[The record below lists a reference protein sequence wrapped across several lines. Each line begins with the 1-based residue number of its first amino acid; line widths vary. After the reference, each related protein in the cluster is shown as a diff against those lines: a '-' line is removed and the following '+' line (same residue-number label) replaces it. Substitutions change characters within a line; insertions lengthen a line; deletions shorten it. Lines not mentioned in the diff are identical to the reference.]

1 MRCFPGPF
9 FVAYYSRMR
18 RPTLL
23 TVTITSVAF
32 ASFIGGLHA
41 QSLWFK
47 DVPDDHWAKDAI
59 TYVAD
64 NGLMKGMNA
73 DTFAPNEPVT
83 RAQLAMVL
91 YRQSSNDTYVP
102 DPYVPPEIPEAKP
115 ATIDDD
121 TILGTSTAKITLIE
135 FGDYQCPFCKRHYDN
150 TLSLIKE
157 HYIDTGKV
165 RFVFRD
171 LPLSFHVN
179 AYAAA
184 EASECADEQDAFW
197 GMHDLLYGQQKEWM
211 DESDPT
217 DAFMTFAGILK
228 LNTTDF
234 RRCLDSDDMQDEID
248 DDADDASAS
257 GVNGTPG
264 FWILGPNGQTKQISG
279 AHPYET
285 FEAAFDDMLN

>member
-1 MRCFPGPF
+1 MH
-9 FVAYYSRMR
+9 

-23 TVTITSVAF
+23 TVTIASVAF
-32 ASFIGGLHA
+32 ASFVGGLHA

-91 YRQSSNDTYVP
+91 YRQSGNDAYVP
-102 DPYVPPEIPEAKP
+102 DPYVPPEVPPAKP

-121 TILGTSTAKITLIE
+121 NILGDESAPITLIE
-135 FGDYQCPFCKRHYDN
+135 FGDYQCPFCKRHFDDTYP
-150 TLSLIKE
+150 LIKE
-157 HYIDTGKV
+157 NYIDTGKV
-165 RFVFRD
+165 KFVFRD
-171 LPLSFHVN
+171 FPLSFHVN

-197 GMHDLLYGQQKEWM
+197 GMHDLLYGRQDDWM
-211 DESDPT
+211 EESDPT
-217 DAFMTFAGILK
+217 DAFMKFAGTLK
-228 LNTTDF
+228 LNTSDF
-234 RRCLDSDDMQDEID
+234 RTCLDGGGMENEID
-248 DDADDASAS
+248 DDMDDAGKS
-257 GVNGTPG
+257 GISGTPG
-264 FWILGPNGQTKQISG
+264 FWILGPGGQSQSISG
-279 AHPYET
+279 AYPYAT
-285 FEAAFDDMLN
+285 FQAAFDAMVE